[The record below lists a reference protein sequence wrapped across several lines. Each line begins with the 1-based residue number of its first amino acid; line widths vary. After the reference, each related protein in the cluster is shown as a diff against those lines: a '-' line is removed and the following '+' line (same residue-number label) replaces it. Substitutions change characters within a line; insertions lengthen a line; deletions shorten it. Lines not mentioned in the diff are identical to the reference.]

1 MQKNVEALFH
11 RDSILHSYDVQT
23 DEDKFAV
30 TIHWRRDPI
39 MRHVSHSV
47 VALLAATI
55 LLSALGSAEA
65 EIPTLAAMPVALPS
79 SAAPTV
85 RARNCSVTAERDR
98 IRAPLSRTAQR
109 IVDHLPI
116 KIIALGSSST
126 YGFGASTPAASYPS
140 RLAEELAQ
148 HLPDQQITVLN
159 RGINGEEA
167 SETLARLDADVIV
180 ENPDLVLWQVGTNAL
195 LRKIPLKPNSLREGM
210 TRMKRIGADI
220 VLIDPQFAPKY
231 IATTDAERTVS
242 IISAVSAAAHVGI
255 FHRFALMRRWHEIDR
270 LPLDTFLSW
279 DGLHMNDWGYGC
291 FAKSIGTAITAAVL
305 GSKTTVSALPTAT
318 R

>member
-1 MQKNVEALFH
+1 MSA
-11 RDSILHSYDVQT
+11 
-23 DEDKFAV
+23 DKAAV
-30 TIHWRRDPI
+30 TIHRRRDSI
-39 MRHVSHSV
+39 MRQVLLRQVLMRQVLRSV

-55 LLSALGSAEA
+55 VLSALGSAEA
-65 EIPTLAAMPVALPS
+65 EMPISAATPVALPS
-79 SAAPTV
+79 SAAPT
-85 RARNCSVTAERDR
+85 ARSPNCSVTAERDR

-109 IVDHLPI
+109 VADHLPV
-116 KIIALGSSST
+116 KIVALGSSST
-126 YGFGASTPAASYPS
+126 YGFGASTPEASYPS

-148 HLPDQQITVLN
+148 RLPDQSITVLN
-159 RGINGEEA
+159 RGINGDEA
-167 SETLARLDADVIV
+167 SETLARLDADVIA

-195 LRKIPLKPNSLREGM
+195 LRHSPLKSNSLREGM

-242 IISAVSAAAHVGI
+242 IISAVSAAAHVGT

-279 DGLHMNDWGYGC
+279 DGLHMNDWGYAC
-291 FAKSIGTAITAAVL
+291 FAKSIGTAITTTLL
-305 GSKTTVSALPTAT
+305 GSKTTVSGLATAT

>member
-1 MQKNVEALFH
+1 
-11 RDSILHSYDVQT
+11 
-23 DEDKFAV
+23 
-30 TIHWRRDPI
+30 
-39 MRHVSHSV
+39 MRHVLRSV
-47 VALLAATI
+47 IALLAATI
-55 LLSALGSAEA
+55 VLSTLGSAEA
-65 EIPTLAAMPVALPS
+65 EMPTSAATPVTLPS
-79 SAAPTV
+79 SAAPTA
-85 RARNCSVTAERDR
+85 RSRNCSVTAERDR
-98 IRAPLSRTAQR
+98 IRAPLYRTAQR
-109 IVDHLPI
+109 IADHHPV
-116 KIIALGSSST
+116 KIVALGSSST

-148 HLPDQQITVLN
+148 RLPDQQITVLN

-167 SETLARLDADVIV
+167 GEMLARLDADVIA
-180 ENPDLVLWQVGTNAL
+180 ENPDMVLWQVGTNAL
-195 LRKIPLKPNSLREGM
+195 LRNIPLKPNSLREGM

-231 IATTDAERTVS
+231 IATTDAERVVS

-279 DGLHMNDWGYGC
+279 DGLHMNDWGYAC
-291 FAKSIGTAITAAVL
+291 FAKSIGTAITTALL
-305 GSKTTVSALPTAT
+305 GSKTTVSELPTAK

>member
-1 MQKNVEALFH
+1 
-11 RDSILHSYDVQT
+11 
-23 DEDKFAV
+23 
-30 TIHWRRDPI
+30 
-39 MRHVSHSV
+39 MRHVLQSV
-47 VALLAATI
+47 IALLAATI
-55 LLSALGSAEA
+55 VLSMLGSAGA
-65 EIPTLAAMPVALPS
+65 EMPTSAATPGALPL
-79 SAAPTV
+79 SAAPPA
-85 RARNCSVTAERDR
+85 RSRNCSVIAERDR
-98 IRAPLSRTAQR
+98 IRAPLYRTAQR
-109 IVDHLPI
+109 IADHQPV
-116 KIIALGSSST
+116 KIVALGSSST

-140 RLAEELAQ
+140 RLAEELDQ
-148 HLPDQQITVLN
+148 RLPDQQITVLN

-167 SETLARLDADVIV
+167 GEMLARLDADVIA

-195 LRKIPLKPNSLREGM
+195 LRNIPLKPNSLREGM

-231 IATTDAERTVS
+231 IATTDAERVVS

-279 DGLHMNDWGYGC
+279 DGLHMNDWGYAC
-291 FAKSIGTAITAAVL
+291 FAKSIGTAITTALL
-305 GSKTTVSALPTAT
+305 GSKTTVSELPTAK